1 MLLLIIFLNIFFF
14 LSNVT
19 ALSITIQPDTIAGQP
34 SLVVWTR
41 DPSDGGDQLAFDLR
55 FLRLADHKDVG
66 LAIANIQA
74 SPSTQY
80 GTAQVV
86 FPSPGSYELVAVS
99 GLDDTNLSASSQVNV
114 YTIPTTTSAAPTSTS
129 TSKPTP
135 SATTTPVPH
144 MSTAS
149 GVHHKKNL
157 GAIIGGTL
165 GGVAFLGLL
174 AGLLLLFLR
183 RRRPEDDN
191 KRWTFH
197 RDMMIRP
204 ASANAN
210 AIMVIAPS
218 ILQPSFP
225 LPPDVEQ
232 GLPHDTDESEVVMI
246 ASPNGPRPLIKPFLR
261 PLPLPPGSLTDR
273 QDAITKQMELLKNEM
288 MELER
293 NAGPTQHIMLD
304 DMQKQVTWL
313 QDQMRSPWAMG
324 LTDVTPLGFAHMEY
338 RV

>member
-1 MLLLIIFLNIFFF
+1 MSISYRFFER
-14 LSNVT
+14 VT
-19 ALSITIQPDTIAGQP
+19 KI
-34 SLVVWTR
+34 
-41 DPSDGGDQLAFDLR
+41 
-55 FLRLADHKDVG
+55 
-66 LAIANIQA
+66 
-74 SPSTQY
+74 
-80 GTAQVV
+80 
-86 FPSPGSYELVAVS
+86 
-99 GLDDTNLSASSQVNV
+99 VNR
-114 YTIPTTTSAAPTSTS
+114 
-129 TSKPTP
+129 
-135 SATTTPVPH
+135 
-144 MSTAS
+144 S

-204 ASANAN
+204 ADANAD

-218 ILQPSFP
+218 ISQPSFP

-246 ASPNGPRPLIKPFLR
+246 ASPNGPRPLIKPFFR

-273 QDAITKQMELLKNEM
+273 QDAIKKQMELLRNEM

-293 NAGPTQHIMLD
+293 NSGPTQHIMLD

-324 LTDVTPLGFAHMEY
+324 LTDVTPLGFAYMEY